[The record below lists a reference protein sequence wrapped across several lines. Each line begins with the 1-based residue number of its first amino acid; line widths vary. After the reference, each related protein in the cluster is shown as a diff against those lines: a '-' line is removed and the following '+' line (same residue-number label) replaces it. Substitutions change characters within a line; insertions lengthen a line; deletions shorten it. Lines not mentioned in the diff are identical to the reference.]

1 MSEQHCTT
9 EIWIAIASWALVGV
23 TAVLVFV
30 TVRLGNKQLGVA
42 TDLAKQQNEALR
54 AELKARLQLQ
64 FADRFDSP
72 GGVTARK
79 QLASHY
85 LNKRPIDETPET
97 VLEFFEDLGLFWRRG
112 YLDGELI
119 WSTFGFFGVRWWAV
133 CKDYILEERKR
144 QSDETLFD
152 EFKKLNQM
160 FLSRDEAAGNTE
172 ATESDLIRF
181 LEDERDL

>member
-1 MSEQHCTT
+1 MSA
-9 EIWIAIASWALVGV
+9 EIWIAAASWLLVAV
-23 TAVLVFV
+23 TFWMARRQIQFGERQIAITL
-30 TVRLGNKQLGVA
+30 
-42 TDLAKQQNEALR
+42 DLAKRQSDALK
-54 AELKARLQLQ
+54 ADLMARLQLE
-64 FADRFDSP
+64 FSDRFDSP
-72 GGVTARK
+72 GRVTARK

-85 LNKRPIDETPET
+85 LNQRPIDETPET

-112 YLDGELI
+112 YLDEELI

-133 CKDYILEERKR
+133 CKGYILEERKR

-172 ATESDLIRF
+172 ATDSDLIRF